1 MSPDRH
7 LATPAGMP
15 RRVSRA
21 LACVIAGLTL
31 TGVSA
36 ALPVAAAQA
45 AIVAPCPSTTLVQ
58 PFLKWGDDGYY
69 SLVSGGS
76 FEGSMTGWTLS
87 GGAKVAAGGEPSPAG
102 GSLGLDSLKLPVGA
116 AAQSPMTC
124 VEPSDRTFRFFA
136 RSEGSTATIVASVV
150 YETLLGNSTV
160 VAKQVVL
167 RGSWEPSPII
177 HTGAAKTI
185 AIKGGF
191 AHLSLCFT
199 TTSGTARVDDV
210 YLDPRMR

>member
-1 MSPDRH
+1 
-7 LATPAGMP
+7 MP
-15 RRVSRA
+15 RRASRA

-31 TGVSA
+31 AGVSA
-36 ALPVAAAQA
+36 ALPVAAVQA
-45 AIVAPCPSTTLVQ
+45 ATPAACPSTTLVQ

-87 GGAKVAAGGEPSPAG
+87 GGAKVAAGGEPSAAG
-102 GSLGLDSLKLPVGA
+102 GSLGNDSLKLPAGA
-116 AAQSPMTC
+116 AAQSPVTC

-136 RSEGSTATIVASVV
+136 RSEGSTAMIVASVI
-150 YETLLGNSTV
+150 YETVLGNTTA
-160 VAKQVVL
+160 VAKPVAL
-167 RGSWEPSPII
+167 KDSWEPSPII
-177 HTGAAKTI
+177 HTSAAKAI

-191 AHLSLCFT
+191 AHLWLCFT
-199 TTSGTARVDDV
+199 STGGTARIDDV